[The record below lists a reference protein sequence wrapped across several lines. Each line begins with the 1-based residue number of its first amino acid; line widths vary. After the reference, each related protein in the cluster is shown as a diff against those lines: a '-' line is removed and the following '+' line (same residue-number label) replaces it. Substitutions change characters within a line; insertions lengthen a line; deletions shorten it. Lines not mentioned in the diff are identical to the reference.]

1 MSEEKEEIENG
12 ETSLAAE
19 TSSEK
24 RIGCAHYKRRAKFVV
39 SKIFLL
45 FCKIVTYVIFIGI
58 LGNSLWF
65 NAQTGFKTLDD
76 YIYTSAAQI
85 FENC

>member
-12 ETSLAAE
+12 DTSVATE

-39 SKIFLL
+39 SKIFPLNCNIL
-45 FCKIVTYVIFIGI
+45 TQVIFVRNFGI
-58 LGNSLWF
+58 SLWV
-65 NAQTGFKTLDD
+65 NAQAEFKTLEY